1 MWQSI
6 LQFFGLSNFQAGQ
19 VLSLPNSPS
28 LSIVNFMSEKSTKT
42 NNSIHDEFQ
51 KELNNRG
58 IINFSSEECLYLGA
72 SNSRHKNNHIPSKDL
87 WPNFWPTIEIADEVR
102 GRIAKPLKI
111 SSAYRS
117 PSYNRSVGGARY
129 SQHVE
134 FRAIDISA
142 PKTTLKKLYAE
153 LLQMRKEGHKIA
165 IGRYPTFIHID
176 TRGTNT
182 SWGSATY

>member
-1 MWQSI
+1 MWQLI
-6 LQFFGLSNFQAGQ
+6 LQFFGLSSFQTGQ
-19 VLSLPNSPS
+19 VQSLPNSQS
-28 LSIVNFMSEKSTKT
+28 LSIVNSMSEKSTKIS
-42 NNSIHDEFQ
+42 NEIHDEFQ

-58 IINFSSEECLYLGA
+58 IVHFSSDECLYLGA
-72 SNSRHKNNHIPSKDL
+72 SNGRHKNNHVPAKNL

-102 GRIAKPLKI
+102 GRIAKSLRI

-117 PSYNRSVGGARY
+117 PEYNKSVGGARN
-129 SQHVE
+129 SQHVQ

-142 PKTTLKKLYAE
+142 PKSTLKSLYKE
-153 LLQMRKEGHKIA
+153 LLAMRKEGHKIA